1 MNRHRGTEH
10 AADMPEEGADAAPGA
25 GVGVALAPAP
35 EGSPVRDAATVRG
48 DSPVREDSPIRED
61 SPVRRDATACN
72 DAPVCHDAHGIV
84 GVVLAGGLSTRLGQD
99 KTRLHLHGESSPGL
113 LARTAALLH
122 SVTGEVWISCRGN
135 RPCPVSETGVDGPY
149 YRLNDEVEG
158 MGPFGGVI
166 TALRVAQG
174 PVLVLSCDLPF
185 MERAVLERLLAQRA
199 VRRPGTVMTTFRQVE
214 TGFIESLVAVYEFE
228 ALPLFRQALEV
239 GERKLSRV
247 VPPDLRE
254 HIPYAVREALPF
266 FNINYPADLEMARRI
281 IGAL

>member
-1 MNRHRGTEH
+1 MSRHRGTEH
-10 AADMPEEGADAAPGA
+10 AAGMPEEGADAASG
-25 GVGVALAPAP
+25 APADVAVAAAP
-35 EGSPVRDAATVRG
+35 AAPAAPDDAA
-48 DSPVREDSPIRED
+48 
-61 SPVRRDATACN
+61 
-72 DAPVCHDAHGIV
+72 HGVI

-99 KTRLHLHGESSPGL
+99 KTRLHLHGETAPGL
-113 LARTAALLH
+113 LAHTAKLLR
-122 SVTGEVWISCRGN
+122 SVTGEVWISCRSG
-135 RPCPVSETGVDGPY
+135 RPCPVAETGVDGPC

-185 MERAVLERLLAQRA
+185 MERAVLERLLVHRA
-199 VRRPGTVMTTFRQVE
+199 ARRPGTVMTTFRQVE

-228 ALPLFRQALEV
+228 ALPLFRQALED

-254 HIPYAVREALPF
+254 HIPYSVREALPF

-281 IGAL
+281 IGAP

>member
-1 MNRHRGTEH
+1 MSRGRGTEH
-10 AADMPEEGADAAPGA
+10 TADMPEEGADAAPGLAVATPPGA
-25 GVGVALAPAP
+25 GGVPVSDGSDGSEDAAPAP
-35 EGSPVRDAATVRG
+35 DRG
-48 DSPVREDSPIRED
+48 DADTVADVP
-61 SPVRRDATACN
+61 A
-72 DAPVCHDAHGIV
+72 AHGVV

-99 KTRLHLHGESSPGL
+99 KTRLHLHGDAAPDM

-122 SVTGEVWISCRGN
+122 SVTGEVWISCRGG
-135 RPCPVSETGVDGPY
+135 RPCPVATTGVDGPY

-185 MERAVLERLLAQRA
+185 MERAVLDRLLARRA
-199 VRRPGTVMTTFRQVE
+199 ARRPGTVMTTFRQVE

-228 ALPLFRQALEV
+228 ALPLFRQALED

-254 HIPYAVREALPF
+254 HIPYSVQDALPF

-281 IGAL
+281 IGSL

>member
-1 MNRHRGTEH
+1 MSRRGTEH
-10 AADMPEEGADAAPGA
+10 AADMPEEGGDATPGA
-25 GVGVALAPAP
+25 GVDVAVAPAP
-35 EGSPVRDAATVRG
+35 DGSPVRDDPSG
-48 DSPVREDSPIRED
+48 
-61 SPVRRDATACN
+61 RDDMSGRDN
-72 DAPVCHDAHGIV
+72 MSGRDDAHGIV

-99 KTRLHLHGESSPGL
+99 KTRLHLHGDAAPGM

-122 SVTGEVWISCRGN
+122 AVTGEVWISCRGN

-185 MERAVLERLLAQRA
+185 MERAVLERLLAHRA
-199 VRRPGTVMTTFRQVE
+199 ARRPGAVMTTFQQVE

-228 ALPLFRQALEV
+228 ALPLFRQALED

-254 HIPYAVREALPF
+254 HIPYTVREALPF

-281 IGAL
+281 IGGL

>member
-1 MNRHRGTEH
+1 MSRRGTEH
-10 AADMPEEGADAAPGA
+10 AENTPGDGADAAHGI
-25 GVGVALAPAP
+25 VVAQPCDDSLVRDDT
-35 EGSPVRDAATVRG
+35 PVRD
-48 DSPVREDSPIRED
+48 DSLV
-61 SPVRRDATACN
+61 RDAPPLCE
-72 DAPVCHDAHGIV
+72 DAAHGIV

-99 KTRLHLHGESSPGL
+99 KTRLRLHGESAPGM
-113 LARTAALLH
+113 LARTAELLH
-122 SVTGEVWISCRGN
+122 AVTGEVWISCRGN
-135 RPCPVSETGVDGPY
+135 RPCPVSESGVDGPY

-185 MERAVLERLLAQRA
+185 MERAVLERLLARRA
-199 VRRPGTVMTTFRQVE
+199 ARQPGTLMTTFRQVE
-214 TGFIESLVAVYEFE
+214 TGFIESLVAIYEFE
-228 ALPLFRQALEV
+228 ALPLFRQALED

-254 HIPYAVREALPF
+254 HIPYSVREALPF

>member
-1 MNRHRGTEH
+1 MSRHRVTEH
-10 AADMPEEGADAAPGA
+10 AAGMPGEGADAAPGA
-25 GVGVALAPAP
+25 SADVAVAEAH
-35 EGSPVRDAATVRG
+35 GDAA
-48 DSPVREDSPIRED
+48 
-61 SPVRRDATACN
+61 
-72 DAPVCHDAHGIV
+72 HGVI

-99 KTRLHLHGESSPGL
+99 KTRLHLHGETAPGL
-113 LARTAALLH
+113 LARTAKLLR
-122 SVTGEVWISCRGN
+122 SVTGEVWISCRSG
-135 RPCPVSETGVDGPY
+135 RPCPVAETGVDGPC

-185 MERAVLERLLAQRA
+185 MERAVLERLLVHRTM
-199 VRRPGTVMTTFRQVE
+199 RRPGTVMTTFRQVE

-228 ALPLFRQALEV
+228 ALPLFRQALED

-254 HIPYAVREALPF
+254 HIPYSVREALPF

-281 IGAL
+281 IGAP

>member
-1 MNRHRGTEH
+1 MNRRWGTEH
-10 AADMPEEGADAAPGA
+10 AADMPDEGGEDARDA
-25 GVGVALAPAP
+25 GVGVTVAPAP
-35 EGSPVRDAATVRG
+35 EGLPVRDAATVRG
-48 DSPVREDSPIRED
+48 DSPIRED
-61 SPVRRDATACN
+61 SPMREDAPVPPDAAVCN
-72 DAPVCHDAHGIV
+72 DAAACNDAHGIV

-99 KTRLHLHGESSPGL
+99 KTRLHLHGDSAPGM

-199 VRRPGTVMTTFRQVE
+199 ARRPGTVMTTFRQVE

-228 ALPLFRQALEV
+228 ALPLFRQALED

-254 HIPYAVREALPF
+254 HIPYTVREALPF

>member
-1 MNRHRGTEH
+1 MSRGRGTEH
-10 AADMPEEGADAAPGA
+10 TADMPEEGADAAPGLA
-25 GVGVALAPAP
+25 VAKASGAEGGGGFEDAIPTPGMGDADAVADVPA
-35 EGSPVRDAATVRG
+35 
-48 DSPVREDSPIRED
+48 
-61 SPVRRDATACN
+61 
-72 DAPVCHDAHGIV
+72 AHGVV

-99 KTRLHLHGESSPGL
+99 KTRLHLHGEAAPDM
-113 LARTAALLH
+113 LARTAALLR
-122 SVTGEVWISCRGN
+122 SVTGEVWISCRGG
-135 RPCPVSETGVDGPY
+135 RPCPVATTGVDGPY

-185 MERAVLERLLAQRA
+185 MERAVLERLLARRA
-199 VRRPGTVMTTFRQVE
+199 VRRPGTVMTTFRQTE

-228 ALPLFRQALEV
+228 ALPLFRQALED

-254 HIPYAVREALPF
+254 HIPYSVQDALPF

-281 IGAL
+281 IGSL

>member
-1 MNRHRGTEH
+1 MSRWRGTEH
-10 AADMPEEGADAAPGA
+10 TADMPEEGADAASGLAVAKAPCAGGVPGSDGSDGA
-25 GVGVALAPAP
+25 ASTLDMEDADAVADVPA
-35 EGSPVRDAATVRG
+35 
-48 DSPVREDSPIRED
+48 
-61 SPVRRDATACN
+61 
-72 DAPVCHDAHGIV
+72 AHGVV

-99 KTRLHLHGESSPGL
+99 KTRLHLHGEAAPDM

-122 SVTGEVWISCRGN
+122 SVTGEVWISCRGG
-135 RPCPVSETGVDGPY
+135 RPCPVATTGVDGPY

-185 MERAVLERLLAQRA
+185 MERAVLERLLARRA
-199 VRRPGTVMTTFRQVE
+199 ARRPGTVMTTFRQTE

-228 ALPLFRQALEV
+228 ALPLFRQALED

-254 HIPYAVREALPF
+254 HIPYSVQDALPF